1 MIIFSYGTMKTL
13 YFDCFAGASG
23 DMILGG
29 LVGLGVDPVEL
40 TSALTGLGT
49 SGWEMRCSTV
59 DRSGIGANRVEVI
72 TEETHAHRHLSG
84 ILRIIDGAKLSPTVK
99 ARAGKIF
106 TRLAEAES
114 RVHQIPVEKIHFHEV
129 GALDAIVDIVGA
141 CVGFEMLGIERFVA
155 SPLHVGT
162 GFVQMAHGKFP
173 VPPPAVTELL
183 SGVPVYAT
191 EIVGELVT
199 PTGAAII
206 STVCESYGPM
216 PAMTIAATGYG
227 AGGRTYENFPNV
239 IRLLLGETAFSTAKD
254 TDQLVLV
261 ETNLDD
267 TAPHILGHVMDR
279 MFDAGALDCYFTAVQ
294 MKKNRPGVVIS
305 VLCERALL
313 PVMQGI
319 LFGETTTL
327 GIRVTEVDRVALRR
341 DIVAVNTEYG
351 PVDVKVA
358 FLENGEIKASPEY
371 EHCRTAARD
380 HGVALR
386 TVETAALN
394 AFRER
399 KTNAA
404 TG

>member
-1 MIIFSYGTMKTL
+1 
-13 YFDCFAGASG
+13 
-23 DMILGG
+23 MILGG
-29 LVGLGVDPVEL
+29 LVGLGVNPAEL
-40 TSALTGLGT
+40 TAALTGLGT
-49 SGWEMRCSTV
+49 SGWELRCSTV

-84 ILRIIDGAKLSPTVK
+84 ILRIIDGANLSPTVK

-114 RVHQIPVEKIHFHEV
+114 RVHQVPVEKIHFHEV

-141 CVGFEMLGIERFVA
+141 CVGFEMLDIERFVA
-155 SPLHVGT
+155 SPLHVGS

-183 SGVPVYAT
+183 SGAPVYAT

-216 PAMTIAATGYG
+216 PPMTIAATGYG
-227 AGGRTYENFPNV
+227 AGGRIYENFPNV
-239 IRLLLGETAFSTAKD
+239 IRLLLGESASRTT
-254 TDQLVLV
+254 TDNEKLILV

-267 TAPHILGHVMDR
+267 VAPHVLGHVMDR
-279 MFDAGALDCYFTAVQ
+279 MFGAGALDCYFTPVQ
-294 MKKNRPGVVIS
+294 MKKNRPGVVVS
-305 VLCERALL
+305 VLCESELL
-313 PVMQGI
+313 PVVQGI
-319 LFGETTTL
+319 LFSETSTL
-327 GIRVTEVDRVALRR
+327 GLRVTEVDRVALRR
-341 DIVAVNTEYG
+341 EFVTVTTEFG

-358 FLENGEIKASPEY
+358 VLENGETKASPEY
-371 EHCRTAARD
+371 EHCRAAALE

-386 TVETAALN
+386 TVETAALT

-399 KTNAA
+399 RPNAA
-404 TG
+404 AG

>member
-1 MIIFSYGTMKTL
+1 MKTL

-29 LVGLGVDPVEL
+29 LVGLGVDPAEL
-40 TSALTGLGT
+40 TAALTGLGT
-49 SGWEMRCSTV
+49 SGWELRCSTV
-59 DRSGIGANRVEVI
+59 DRSGIGANRVEVV

-84 ILRIIDGAKLSPTVK
+84 ILRIIDGANLSPAVK
-99 ARAGKIF
+99 AQAGKIF

-114 RVHQIPVEKIHFHEV
+114 RVHQIPIEKIHFHEV

-155 SPLHVGT
+155 SPLHVGS

-183 SGVPVYAT
+183 AGAPVYAS

-239 IRLLLGETAFSTAKD
+239 IRLLLGETASTTAED
-254 TDQLVLV
+254 TEKLILV

-267 TAPHILGHVMDR
+267 TAPHVLGHVMDR
-279 MFDAGALDCYFTAVQ
+279 MFDAGALDCYFTPVQ

-305 VLCERALL
+305 MLCEPELL
-313 PVMQGI
+313 PAVQGI
-319 LFGETTTL
+319 LFSETTTL
-327 GIRVTEVDRVALRR
+327 GVRVSEVGRVALRR
-341 DIVAVNTEYG
+341 EIVSVTTEYG

-358 FLENGEIKASPEY
+358 FLENGETKASPEY
-371 EHCRTAARD
+371 EHCRSAAREN
-380 HGVALR
+380 GVALR

-394 AFRER
+394 AFRELKR
-399 KTNAA
+399 SAA
-404 TG
+404 AG